1 MSPIYRQFQHRIPTT
16 DASDLEAAA
25 GQVFMM
31 ANRSQA
37 LLAVLLKTLYEDSE
51 PDSEQ
56 LIAIVEAVQGEAQD
70 IKAMANLMAAA
81 AMNRAQNATN
91 AGNQANTGN
100 LFEFANR
107 RPETQ
112 ADADRFSERKN
123 RHTEGV

>member
-25 GQVFMM
+25 GQVFMA
-31 ANRSQA
+31 ANRSEA
-37 LLAVLLKTLYEDSE
+37 LLSVLLNILYDDN

-56 LIAIVEAVQGEAQD
+56 LIALVEAVQGEAQD

-81 AMNRAQNATN
+81 AMNRAQNTAN

-100 LFEFANR
+100 LFELANR
-107 RPETQ
+107 RPDTQ

-123 RHTEGV
+123 RHTEGA